1 VICTGQP
8 NRCQCNGSCPMERAL
23 RTGVTITPMNEAARR
38 QAAGDK
44 TAPSAI
50 CALHKMPRFLCGCS

>member
-1 VICTGQP
+1 
-8 NRCQCNGSCPMERAL
+8 MERAL
-23 RTGVTITPMNEAARR
+23 RTGATITPMNEAARR